1 MAPNPFNEYA
11 NAIASREQGL
21 RGEAANIA
29 NMSGSMDNINRS
41 EVPALGA
48 LANQQAQ
55 AGALSTIRE
64 SSSKASAKRMPK
76 YVSAYRNYL
85 QWRYPNRYG
94 GGGGTDYT
102 NTNTGGNS
110 YNVPDLPA
118 ITGIPS
124 FDYPKDTGSK

>member
-1 MAPNPFNEYA
+1 MANQFNEYA

-21 RGEAANIA
+21 RGEAADIA
-29 NMSGSMDNINRS
+29 NMSGSVGNINPN
-41 EVPALGA
+41 EVPAVGA

-55 AGALSTIRE
+55 AGALSKIRE

-94 GGGGTDYT
+94 GGSGTDYT

-110 YNVPDLPA
+110 YSVPDLPA

-124 FDYPKDTGSK
+124 FDYPKDR